1 MKKETS
7 PTPFDQ
13 RLFLIFIVTFASMT
27 VFEFAAQFLYP
38 YAPDWRSN
46 LITSLFTSGLAV
58 IIAYFPLNN
67 YYTTTTNL
75 SSEVKRRHEV
85 EKELREREEQLRRTF
100 DQSPVGAG
108 ILSPDL
114 RFTRVNAAL
123 CIITGYTQDEI
134 LSRSLTSIL
143 VPEEI
148 SQIVTCAETLKR
160 GDAEGD
166 ERDLHLVRKNGDR
179 IWVHQSIRLLRGDD
193 GTPLYFIPMYLDIN
207 DRNSLRIAS

>member
-100 DQSPVGAG
+100 DKSPVGAG

-114 RFTRVNAAL
+114 RFT
-123 CIITGYTQDEI
+123 G
-134 LSRSLTSIL
+134 
-143 VPEEI
+143 
-148 SQIVTCAETLKR
+148 
-160 GDAEGD
+160 
-166 ERDLHLVRKNGDR
+166 
-179 IWVHQSIRLLRGDD
+179 
-193 GTPLYFIPMYLDIN
+193 
-207 DRNSLRIAS
+207 

>member
-100 DQSPVGAG
+100 DKSPVGAG
-108 ILSPDL
+108 ILSPNL
-114 RFTRVNAAL
+114 RFTRVNDAL
-123 CIITGYTQDEI
+123 CIITGYTQDE
-134 LSRSLTSIL
+134 TSFPI
-143 VPEEI
+143 VYF
-148 SQIVTCAETLKR
+148 VTCARRNKS
-160 GDAEGD
+160 DC
-166 ERDLHLVRKNGDR
+166 HLC
-179 IWVHQSIRLLRGDD
+179 
-193 GTPLYFIPMYLDIN
+193 
-207 DRNSLRIAS
+207 

>member
-85 EKELREREEQLRRTF
+85 EKELRERER
-100 DQSPVGAG
+100 AG
-108 ILSPDL
+108 CGEP
-114 RFTRVNAAL
+114 
-123 CIITGYTQDEI
+123 
-134 LSRSLTSIL
+134 LTSHL
-143 VPEEI
+143 WERESFHRI
-148 SQIVTCAETLKR
+148 SGLPGKCCPMHYNRIHPGRNSFPIAHFNTCARRNKSDCHLCRNPQKR
-160 GDAEGD
+160 RCGG
-166 ERDLHLVRKNGDR
+166 R
-179 IWVHQSIRLLRGDD
+179 
-193 GTPLYFIPMYLDIN
+193 
-207 DRNSLRIAS
+207 